1 MKNKHLII
9 KIQGFSTPSKFK
21 FKFTINREVV
31 SNEMHVMVP
40 IQSELL

>member
-9 KIQGFSTPSKFK
+9 KIQGFSTPSNFK
-21 FKFTINREVV
+21 FKFTTNRDVV
-31 SNEMHVMVP
+31 CNEMHGMVP